1 LVNWEHLGFE
11 SEELSRVCSC
21 VLECNQQLSIKEEWF
36 LILNT
41 IVAVFLERLNVSNEF
56 WGIFIESYMV
66 ELGFEYC
73 C

>member
-1 LVNWEHLGFE
+1 M
-11 SEELSRVCSC
+11 VCSC